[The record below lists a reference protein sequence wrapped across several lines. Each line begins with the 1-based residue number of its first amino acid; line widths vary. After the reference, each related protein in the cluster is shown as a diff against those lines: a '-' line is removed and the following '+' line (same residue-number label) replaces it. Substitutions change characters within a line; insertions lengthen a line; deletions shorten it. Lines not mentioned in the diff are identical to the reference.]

1 MRSIIITLFTLLILT
16 TACRNKDL
24 IRPGDPLNVAYDKS
38 LALFEGKKYDDA
50 AYGFDF
56 LLLEWEGALI
66 FLKMLNF
73 F

>member
-38 LALFEGKKYDDA
+38 VALFEEKMMMQLMD
-50 AYGFDF
+50 
-56 LLLEWEGALI
+56 LTWLLEWEGVQI